1 MENESGKQICLKK
14 KVNYIL
20 YINHT
25 LTKLNLYIYIY
36 IYIYIYKIFGNYIER
51 KDRDNKDKEYFFYL
65 KNIYK

>member
-1 MENESGKQICLKK
+1 VESRFFLKKK

-25 LTKLNLYIYIY
+25 LTKLNLYIYI
-36 IYIYIYKIFGNYIER
+36 IFGNYIER